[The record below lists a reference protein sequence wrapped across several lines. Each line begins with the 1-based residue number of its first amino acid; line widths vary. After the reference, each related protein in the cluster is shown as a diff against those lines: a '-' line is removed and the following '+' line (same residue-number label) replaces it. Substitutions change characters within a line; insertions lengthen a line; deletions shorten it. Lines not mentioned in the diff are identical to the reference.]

1 MKVNI
6 YSFNWENFSSEK
18 VISLTMMTMA
28 WEITILNRHTPL
40 LSAFKP
46 STMFLVYKDEN
57 WVDYRNDFAIWT
69 WFVEVKDSE
78 VKILTDMLIDVEDQK
93 DINKDAVEL
102 AKNDALALMEKY
114 KQWKDRV
121 DMEKFIEAEDNLMKS
136 IAQLKLYET
145 RK

>member
-6 YSFNWENFSSEK
+6 YSFNWEHFTSDK
-18 VISLTMMTMA
+18 VISVTMMTMM

-57 WVDYRNDFAIWT
+57 WVDYRNDFAIWA
-69 WFVEVKDSE
+69 WFIEVKDSE

-93 DINKDAVEL
+93 DIDKNAVEL
-102 AKNDALALMEKY
+102 AKADALALMEKY